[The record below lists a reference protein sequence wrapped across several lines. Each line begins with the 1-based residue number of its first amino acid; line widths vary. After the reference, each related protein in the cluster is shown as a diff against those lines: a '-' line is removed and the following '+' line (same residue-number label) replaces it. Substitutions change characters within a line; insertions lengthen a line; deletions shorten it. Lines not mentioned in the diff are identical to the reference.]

1 MKSFLRVLSYAQ
13 NIVPKL
19 TQFFIYSVL
28 GVIFGVFNILLVIPM
43 LSILFDTTKELV
55 VPEIPEFSFSSGYVK
70 DAFYHYFLQIV
81 NDHGKLN
88 ALLFVCALIV
98 ACVFLANIFR
108 YMERV
113 MATKIRVDLVKN
125 IRMDFFRKVSLLHIG
140 YFNNERKGDL
150 ISRFTN
156 DVQEVEAAVMGS
168 LKAVLKEPITIT
180 GYFIGLFILSPQLTL
195 FTLIVLPVTGGA
207 LAEII
212 KRLKREALE
221 SQESL
226 GRIVNILDET
236 FSGMRVIKAF
246 NARNFI
252 LRKMEDE
259 SMNYRKFNKSLSYK
273 NEMASPVSEILGV
286 TIIAGVI
293 FFGGNMVL
301 SEDSS
306 LTPEVFLTF
315 LALFSMIL
323 QPAKSFSNGITSLQK
338 GSASAKRIFQII
350 DTQSAIQNKPDA
362 IVLKGFENSIE
373 FRNVSFAYETELVLK
388 NINLTILKGKTIALV
403 GTSGGGKSTLA
414 DLIPRF
420 YDPTE
425 GEVCIDGKSIGNY
438 EIESLR
444 KQMGVV
450 TQESILFNDT
460 IFNNIAFGMPNVSVA
475 AVIHAAKIANAHD
488 FITQTERGY
497 QTFIGERGSKLSGG
511 QRQRLSIARAVLK
524 NPPIL
529 ILDEAT
535 SALDS
540 ESEKLV
546 QEALFNLM
554 KNRTSIVIAHRL
566 STIQHAD
573 EILVIKNGE
582 IVERGTHDQLSRNDG
597 LYQKLSSIQKTDK

>member
-1 MKSFLRVLSYAQ
+1 MKIFFRILSYA
-13 NIVPKL
+13 NRLPRRL
-19 TQFFIYSVL
+19 AFFFLYSIL
-28 GVIFGVFNILLVIPM
+28 GIIFGAFNIILVSPM
-43 LSILFDTTKELV
+43 LQVLFDKTKKVLVPPPLPDFSLTTDY
-55 VPEIPEFSFSSGYVK
+55 IK
-70 DAFYHYFLQIV
+70 DAFNHYFLRIV
-81 NDHGKLN
+81 IQYGALN

-98 ACVFLANIFR
+98 TCVILANLFR
-108 YMERV
+108 YLERV
-113 MATKIRVDLVKN
+113 IATKIRVDLVRNMRLDIFK
-125 IRMDFFRKVSLLHIG
+125 KVSLLHIG

-156 DVQEVEAAVMGS
+156 DVSEVENSVMNS
-168 LKAVLKEPITIT
+168 LKVVLKEPITIIV
-180 GYFIGLFILSPQLTL
+180 YFFILFKISPQLTF
-195 FTLIVLPVTGGA
+195 FTLLVLPLTGGV

-212 KRLKREALE
+212 KRLKKQATE

-246 NARNFI
+246 NARNFVI
-252 LRKMEDE
+252 DKIERE
-259 SMNYRKFNKSLSYK
+259 SSYYRSVSKSMAYK
-273 NEMASPVSEILGV
+273 NELASPVSEILGV
-286 TIIAGVI
+286 GIISGII

-301 SEDSS
+301 SEHSTLDPASF
-306 LTPEVFLTF
+306 LLFLTVF
-315 LALFSMIL
+315 AMII
-323 QPAKSFSNGITSLQK
+323 QPAKNFSNGITSLQR
-338 GSASAKRIFQII
+338 GTASSKRIFSVI
-350 DTQSAIQNKPDA
+350 DYQPAIQDKPNA
-362 IVLKGFENSIE
+362 EKLLSFEKSIE
-373 FRNVSFAYETELVLK
+373 FKNVSFAYDTENVLK
-388 NINLTILKGKTIALV
+388 NINLKVEKGKTLALV
-403 GTSGGGKSTLA
+403 GPSGGGKSTLA
-414 DLIPRF
+414 DLVPRF

-425 GEVCIDGKSIGNY
+425 GEVCIDGKSLTDY
-438 EIESLR
+438 QIESLR

-460 IFNNIAFGMPNVSVA
+460 IFNNIAFGMPDINEEK
-475 AVIHAAKIANAHD
+475 VIQAAKIANAHD
-488 FITQTERGY
+488 FIMQTENGY
-497 QTFIGERGSKLSGG
+497 QTLIGERGSKLSGG

-573 EILVIKNGE
+573 EIVVIQDGK
-582 IVERGTHDQLSRNDG
+582 IAERGTHEQLSAQSG
-597 LYQKLSSIQKTDK
+597 LYKKLVDIQKTV